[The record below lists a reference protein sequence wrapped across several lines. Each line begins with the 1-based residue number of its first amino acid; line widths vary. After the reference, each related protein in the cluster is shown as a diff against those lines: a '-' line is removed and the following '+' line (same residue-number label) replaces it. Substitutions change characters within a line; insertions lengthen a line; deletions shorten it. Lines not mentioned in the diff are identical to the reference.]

1 MELSKLTKSD
11 YEILKSMEN
20 VVDGIARM
28 YGEYTEVVLHCLDVN
43 APSILKI
50 VNGHITGR
58 QEGAPV
64 TNLALLKLQEGQDI
78 SDSYL
83 AKTSQGKTL
92 RSITTIVRNS
102 KGKPIGLLCIN
113 IDLDAPVQS
122 FFKNMFLMDCGLG
135 ELFQSPEIFAQ
146 NIDETIEST
155 IETVKSEIW
164 NNPSISPSKRNRE
177 VVTKLYRLGI
187 FKYKDSNLIVSK
199 KLNISRDTVYLYLR
213 ELDSSK

>member
-58 QEGAPV
+58 QAGAPV

-135 ELFQSPEIFAQ
+135 ELSQSPEIFAQ

-155 IETVKSEIW
+155 IETVKHEIW